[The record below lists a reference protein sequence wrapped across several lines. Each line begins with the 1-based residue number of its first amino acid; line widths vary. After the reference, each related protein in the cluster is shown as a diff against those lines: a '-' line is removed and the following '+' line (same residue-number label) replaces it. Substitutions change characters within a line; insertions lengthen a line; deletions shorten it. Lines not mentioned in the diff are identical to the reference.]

1 MRRVLA
7 IATCTFA
14 LAACGSDN
22 RGPSPIEYAQRADA
36 ICSRYNQQTAR
47 LRDRGTGV
55 ENLARIADRPLALLD
70 RATARLRALP
80 TPRDESEAAQRWL
93 ASLQRLHV
101 DVVKI
106 RDAARANDLA
116 TVRAAAV
123 IAERDDEASNALAR
137 RLGMTAC
144 SSG

>member
-1 MRRVLA
+1 V
-7 IATCTFA
+7 IVTCAFA
-14 LAACGSDN
+14 LAACGSGSK
-22 RGPSPIEYAQRADA
+22 GPSRIEYAQRADA

-47 LRDRGTGV
+47 LGSGGAGV
-55 ENLARIADRPLALLD
+55 ENLARIADRTLVLLD

-80 TPRDESEAAQRWL
+80 IPDAESALAKRWL
-93 ASLQRLHV
+93 ASLQRLRV

-116 TVRAAAV
+116 RIRSVGTTAQ
-123 IAERDDEASNALAR
+123 RDNDASNALAR

-144 SSG
+144 SAG